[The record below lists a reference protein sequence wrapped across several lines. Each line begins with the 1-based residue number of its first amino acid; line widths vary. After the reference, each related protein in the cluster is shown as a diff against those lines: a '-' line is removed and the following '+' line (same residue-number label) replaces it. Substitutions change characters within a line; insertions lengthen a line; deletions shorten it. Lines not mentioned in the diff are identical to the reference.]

1 MTNVLDQLSELLK
14 DMIPRKQDQKLLKH
28 LLTEFKKDGA
38 DSVKQT
44 ISNLIEKIAEET
56 P

>member
-1 MTNVLDQLSELLK
+1 MTSILDQLSELLK
-14 DMIPRKQDQKLLKH
+14 DKIPRKQDQKLLKH

-38 DSVKQT
+38 DSVKQA
-44 ISNLIEKIAEET
+44 ISDLVEKIAEET